1 MNVTEEQLKQ
11 AVDQTRYTLEVRD
24 NLIRRASKQGQS
36 RRKVAAATGLSVA
49 RIQQIVNHTR

>member
-1 MNVTEEQLKQ
+1 MNVTDTQLKQ
-11 AVDQTRYTLEVRD
+11 AVDQTRYTIEVRD
-24 NLIRRASKQGQS
+24 NLIRRASTQGWS